1 MVFFSKPSWKMRFS
15 RLPATMPSDSK
26 AQALLII
33 EQIYLD
39 IHLASQPKNENST
52 DCSSATP
59 NIFMDT
65 AERILKSVSEAMMRQ
80 EDPCS
85 MQLQR
90 LIDLGKSLGWMML
103 SICSHSTHF
112 VDAANDNDKLWQE
125 LYTLIG
131 SNAISIELFAKT
143 RRLSWHPI
151 LPRALRPGEGGKLT
165 VNSWEPYYPYVIKL
179 DACAIYHP
187 KYYGL
192 KQQNITKS
200 VYMITERFDPSQN
213 LRRQPSDGNCAMC
226 GSPQLCACN
235 IQLADETNPLL
246 ELREYPDRGV
256 GVRSLRSIK
265 AGTYIGQYV
274 GEIRE
279 PAARKGTTYALHHT
293 LRDRS
298 IGVIDAAI
306 YGNWTRY
313 MNHSCRAGVIFVSAV
328 VGNSACVLVRAIRD
342 IEIFEEITVDYGAAY
357 FAPRGRVCKCGEE
370 GCRYKEEAEV
380 GARER
385 VKEDLKGE
393 DVRRCVPLYK
403 SLSSAQQHFL

>member
-1 MVFFSKPSWKMRFS
+1 MVFFRKLSWKMRRS
-15 RLPATMPSDSK
+15 RQPATMPTDSK

-52 DCSSATP
+52 DCSLATP

-103 SICSHSTHF
+103 AICSHSTHF
-112 VDAANDNDKLWQE
+112 ADAANDNDKLWQE

-151 LPRALRPGEGGKLT
+151 LPRALRPGEGGKLA
-165 VNSWEPYYPYVIKL
+165 VNPREPYPYVIKL

-200 VYMITERFDPSQN
+200 VYMTTEGFDPSQN
-213 LRRQPSDGNCAMC
+213 LRRQPGDGNCAMC
-226 GSPQLCACN
+226 GSPQLCACD

-293 LRDRS
+293 LRNRS

-313 MNHSCRAGVIFVSAV
+313 MNHSCRTGVIFVSAV

-380 GARER
+380 GGRER
-385 VKEDLKGE
+385 VKENLKGE
-393 DVRRCVPLYK
+393 EVGGCVPLYK
-403 SLSSAQQHFL
+403 SLSSAQEHFL

>member
-1 MVFFSKPSWKMRFS
+1 
-15 RLPATMPSDSK
+15 MPSDSK

-256 GVRSLRSIK
+256 GVR
-265 AGTYIGQYV
+265 QYV

-328 VGNSACVLVRAIRD
+328 
-342 IEIFEEITVDYGAAY
+342 
-357 FAPRGRVCKCGEE
+357 E

-393 DVRRCVPLYK
+393 DVRRSYVNLDTTPIRKISYDSERREGGHVRDKKLGI
-403 SLSSAQQHFL
+403 SQS